1 MFSPMVPKLSLD
13 IFCVPCTFGVVPF
26 FWNKNLFRKNLAP
39 RNLSGI
45 NLGTTPRRHHTWGF
59 DRKPA
64 RFPQPMGKRWG
75 NLCQS
80 DSAISSCDLIIHNW
94 TTRQLGTCPCIG
106 TVSFWMDWLG
116 DRLHMGTIFRV
127 IYKETWYSAGSEI
140 DTARQQDDDRLWHWY
155 RRWILLEPKLTHLQG
170 HERIFWTS
178 VRRSWLCICD
188 GRCHCSLL
196 WFQHCHWVFCQN
208 KPGKSS
214 KHGELL
220 SNKSAF
226 RPRKL
231 LGLFG
236 YKQTCW
242 IFHHWTCV

>member
-1 MFSPMVPKLSLD
+1 MFPPMVPKLSLD

-26 FWNKNLFRKNLAP
+26 FWNKKLFRKNLAP

-106 TVSFWMDWLG
+106 TVSSGWIDLVTGYIWGPSSGWFIKKHDIQQAA
-116 DRLHMGTIFRV
+116 RLT
-127 IYKETWYSAGSEI
+127 
-140 DTARQQDDDRLWHWY
+140 QQDSKMMTDYDTD
-155 RRWILLEPKLTHLQG
+155 IDVEF
-170 HERIFWTS
+170 FWNPSWPTS
-178 VRRSWLCICD
+178 KAMNVFFGPLCDVAGYAFATAAVIAPFSGFNIVTGCFVKTNR
-188 GRCHCSLL
+188 GRVANTVNYLATK
-196 WFQHCHWVFCQN
+196 V
-208 KPGKSS
+208 
-214 KHGELL
+214 L
-220 SNKSAF
+220 SDHANC
-226 RPRKL
+226 